1 MNRRISVAA
10 LLLGPLLWA
19 APAPASEAPAPP
31 ASPVMSAVRAERW
44 DEAAAAAA
52 RFADPV
58 AAKLVLFYR
67 ALTPAA
73 AGAGEIADFIA
84 ANPDWPQQDL
94 LARRRDEALAATAD
108 DAEAA
113 RLCAR
118 ITPTLPGTLLRC
130 ANAEAGS
137 APEAAATAARAAW
150 RAGIASGHA
159 DASAEA
165 DFLAHWARVLTPQD
179 QSRRFDRL
187 LPNSPEAASRQIARL
202 DASAHRVA
210 IARLALERDAP
221 DAGALLAALGPAE
234 RAEPGLVLDGA
245 RFLRRAGQ
253 IDAELA
259 LFRAAGAD
267 AGEHGAALWSERE
280 RLARALLQRGDAAAA
295 ADLTDAA
302 RPTGEEARLDAAFLA
317 GHIALTALHDPA
329 RAAARFA
336 ILAAESR
343 AAITQ
348 ARGHYWLAR
357 AAVGDPARAAA
368 ELAQAAAW
376 PTTFYGQLAILA
388 QGADP
393 AALNARIR
401 ALRDPVATHVQG
413 LAFAGHEVARAAA
426 LLVAWGEPR
435 RARPFL
441 TTLAAVVA
449 DPAERALT
457 AQLSLA
463 FGMPDQAVMIARR
476 AGRSGLVL
484 AESGWP
490 LAADPPPGL
499 VAPAV
504 ALGVIR
510 QESGFDPEALS
521 PAGARGLMQLLP
533 ATAAEQARKLGAPV
547 STVAL
552 TTDTGYNLRL
562 GGAYLAELIDRFN
575 GSLPLAL
582 AAYNAGPTNVHR
594 WLDANG
600 DPRTGAI
607 DAIDWIERIP
617 LAETRNYV
625 ERVIENIAVYRA
637 RRGEALAYPLPA
649 WPLPAGRPN

>member
-1 MNRRISVAA
+1 MNRRMAVLA
-10 LLLGPLLWA
+10 LLLGQLLWL
-19 APAPASEAPAPP
+19 APASASDVLAGEAPTSA
-31 ASPVMSAVRAERW
+31 VMSAVHAQRW

-58 AAKLVLFYR
+58 AAKLVVFYR

-118 ITPTLPGTLLRC
+118 ITPTLPGAMLRC
-130 ANAEAGS
+130 ASAEAAS
-137 APEAAATAARAAW
+137 APDAAATAARAAW
-150 RAGIASGHA
+150 RAGIASGRG
-159 DASAEA
+159 DAPAEA
-165 DFLAHWARVLTPQD
+165 DFLVHWARLLTQQD
-179 QSRRFDRL
+179 QSRRLDRL
-187 LPNSPEAASRQIARL
+187 LPNSPEAASRQVARL
-202 DASAHRVA
+202 DASARRVA
-210 IARLALERDAP
+210 DARLALERDAP
-221 DAGALLAALGPAE
+221 EAGALLAALGPAE
-234 RAEPGLVLDGA
+234 RAEPGLLLDAA

-259 LFRAAGAD
+259 LFRAAGTEAT
-267 AGEHGAALWSERE
+267 ASEHSAALWSERE

-295 ADLTDAA
+295 ADLVDAA
-302 RPTGEEARLDAAFLA
+302 RPAGEEARLDAAFLS
-317 GHIALTALHDPA
+317 GYIALTALHDPV
-329 RAAARFA
+329 RASARFTV
-336 ILAAESR
+336 LTTESH

-357 AAVGDPARAAA
+357 AAAGDPARAAA

-393 AALNARIR
+393 AGLNARIR
-401 ALRDPVATHVQG
+401 ALRDPVATRAQG

-449 DPAERALT
+449 EPEERALA

-510 QESGFDPEALS
+510 QESGFDPEAVS

-547 STVAL
+547 SAVAL
-552 TTDTGYNLRL
+552 TTDSGYNLRL
-562 GGAYLAELIDRFN
+562 GGAYLAELIDRFS
-575 GSLPLAL
+575 GTLPLAL

-600 DPRTGAI
+600 DPRAGAL
-607 DAIDWIERIP
+607 DTIDWIERIP

-625 ERVIENIAVYRA
+625 ERVIENIAIYRA

-649 WPLPAGRPN
+649 WRPH

>member
-1 MNRRISVAA
+1 MNRPISVAA

-31 ASPVMSAVRAERW
+31 ASPVMAAVRAERW

-58 AAKLVLFYR
+58 AAKLVVFYR
-67 ALTPAA
+67 DLTPAA
-73 AGAGEIADFIA
+73 ASAEEIADFIA

-118 ITPTLPGTLLRC
+118 TTPALPGALLRC
-130 ANAEAGS
+130 AGSEAAS
-137 APEAAATAARAAW
+137 APDAAATAARAAW

-159 DASAEA
+159 DAPAEA

-202 DASAHRVA
+202 DASARRVA

-221 DAGALLAALGPAE
+221 EAGALLAALGPAE
-234 RAEPGLVLDGA
+234 RAEPGLVLDAA

-259 LFRAAGAD
+259 LFRAGGAD
-267 AGEHGAALWSERE
+267 ADAGQHASALWSERE
-280 RLARALLQRGDAAAA
+280 RLARTLLQRGDAAAA
-295 ADLTDAA
+295 ADLVDAA
-302 RPTGEEARLDAAFLA
+302 RPAGEEARLDAAFLA
-317 GHIALTALHDPA
+317 GYIALTALHDPP

-357 AAVGDPARAAA
+357 AATGDPARAAA

-376 PTTFYGQLAILA
+376 PTTFYGQLAILG

-401 ALRDPVATHVQG
+401 ALRDPVATHAQG

-552 TTDTGYNLRL
+552 TADSGYNLRL

-575 GSLPLAL
+575 GALPLAL

-607 DAIDWIERIP
+607 DPIDWIERIP

-625 ERVIENIAVYRA
+625 ERVIENIAIYRA

-649 WPLPAGRPN
+649 WRPN

>member
-1 MNRRISVAA
+1 MAVLA
-10 LLLGPLLWA
+10 LLLSQLLWL
-19 APAPASEAPAPP
+19 APASASEAPAGEAPIS
-31 ASPVMSAVRAERW
+31 AVMSAVRAQRW

-52 RFADPV
+52 RYADPV
-58 AAKLVLFYR
+58 AAKLVVFYR
-67 ALTPAA
+67 VLTPAA

-84 ANPDWPQQDL
+84 ANPDWPQQEL
-94 LARRRDEALAATAD
+94 LARRRDEALAATVD

-118 ITPTLPGTLLRC
+118 ITPILPGALLRC
-130 ANAEAGS
+130 ASAEAAS
-137 APEAAATAARAAW
+137 APDAAATAARAAW
-150 RAGIASGHA
+150 RGGIASGRG
-159 DASAEA
+159 DAPAEA
-165 DFLAHWARVLTPQD
+165 EFLAHWARVLTPQD
-179 QSRRFDRL
+179 QSRRLDHL
-187 LPNSPEAASRQIARL
+187 LPNSPEAAARQVARL
-202 DASAHRVA
+202 DASGRRVA
-210 IARLALERDAP
+210 NARLALERDAP
-221 DAGALLAALGPAE
+221 EAGALLAGLGPAE
-234 RAEPGLVLDGA
+234 RAEPGLLLDA
-245 RFLRRAGQ
+245 TRFLRRAGQ

-259 LFRAAGAD
+259 LFRAAGTEA
-267 AGEHGAALWSERE
+267 AASEHSAALWSERE

-295 ADLTDAA
+295 ADLVDAA
-302 RPTGEEARLDAAFLA
+302 RPAGEEARLDAAFLS
-317 GHIALTALHDPA
+317 GYIALTALHDPA
-329 RAAARFA
+329 RARARFT
-336 ILAAESR
+336 LLTAESH

-357 AAVGDPARAAA
+357 AAAGDPARVAA

-401 ALRDPVATHVQG
+401 ALHDPAATRAQG

-449 DPAERALT
+449 EPEERALA

-463 FGMPDQAVMIARR
+463 FGLPDQAVMIARR

-547 STVAL
+547 SAVAL
-552 TTDTGYNLRL
+552 TTDSGYNLRL
-562 GGAYLAELIDRFN
+562 GGAYLAELIDRFG
-575 GSLPLAL
+575 GSLLLAL

-600 DPRTGAI
+600 DPRAGTL
-607 DAIDWIERIP
+607 DAVDWIERIP

-637 RRGEALAYPLPA
+637 RRDEALAYPLPA
-649 WPLPAGRPN
+649 WRPH